1 MFFYK
6 NSILKDMHT
15 VYGPKAKADFYKMID
30 WALMEPVKI
39 CTKKGTVV
47 MVSEDEW
54 EGMMETIYLMGVPGL
69 MEDIEEGRTMPKS
82 ELIRWNGGIG

>member
-1 MFFYK
+1 
-6 NSILKDMHT
+6 MHT

-54 EGMMETIYLMGVPGL
+54 EGIMETLYLMGDPDFL
-69 MEDIEEGRTMPKS
+69 KDLEESRNTPES
-82 ELIRWNGGIG
+82 EWIRWNGSTDEILSKK